1 MQKDR
6 LFYAIIGLLTALGAF
21 YGFSASPEAET
32 AKDASPEAVPAVIT
46 APAEPVAEPE
56 KAVAKPPAAPATLTY
71 ERALELYGKYRI
83 QFVSCHGNPGQMTLG
98 KGAKLMLDNRDK
110 KAHTVKVGSVS
121 YRLASMGFAIATVR
135 EVGTLNVTCDGGG
148 AATVEVQP

>member
-1 MQKDR
+1 M
-6 LFYAIIGLLTALGAF
+6 
-21 YGFSASPEAET
+21 
-32 AKDASPEAVPAVIT
+32 
-46 APAEPVAEPE
+46 
-56 KAVAKPPAAPATLTY
+56 AKPPAAPATLTY